1 MRILRPRS
9 FEKVERLAGLIQ
21 DTSIRAME
29 IRKPT
34 FSIRVVRLPDPK
46 PALPAR
52 KLK

>member
-9 FEKVERLAGLIQ
+9 FQKIERLAGMIQ
-21 DTSIRAME
+21 DSGVRVME
-29 IRKPT
+29 ILKPT

-46 PALPAR
+46 PAAPAR